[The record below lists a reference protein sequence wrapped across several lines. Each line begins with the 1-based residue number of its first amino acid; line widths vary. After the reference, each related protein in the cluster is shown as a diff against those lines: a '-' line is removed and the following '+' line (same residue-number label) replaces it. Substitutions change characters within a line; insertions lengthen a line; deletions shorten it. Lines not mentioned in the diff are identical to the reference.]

1 MALKTHHYSV
11 NVAWVGNLGTGTFSY
26 AAYGRDYEITH
37 GGKPVLLGS
46 SDPSFRGDPNRWNPE
61 ELLVGSLS
69 ACHKLWYLH
78 LCSTNGIAVLEYQD
92 SATGEMAEEES
103 GRGRFLSV
111 TLHPQVMIAD
121 GQNRELALA
130 LHEEAHQYCFIANS
144 VSFEVKHHASVR
156 SHSTRHEDSVN
167 SPGEHK

>member
-1 MALKTHHYSV
+1 MAGKVHHYSV
-11 NVAWVGNLGTGTFSY
+11 SVVWIGNLGEGTS
-26 AAYGRDYEITH
+26 ACSAYSRDHEIRR
-37 GGKPVLLGS
+37 GGKPVVPGS

-78 LCSTNGIAVLEYQD
+78 LCSVSGITVLEYQD

-103 GRGRFLSV
+103 GRGRFLNV
-111 TLHPQVMIAD
+111 TLHPQVVIAG
-121 GQNRELALA
+121 GQNSELALA

-156 SHSTRHEDSVN
+156 SHLTRHEIW
-167 SPGEHK
+167 